1 MALMQDTIIIS
12 DQEEMRTAH
21 LDVAHVGD
29 IKGAWGTIRLG
40 DSAPRKT
47 WRAWLMT
54 LLIIMGPGLIT
65 MIGDNDAGGISTY
78 IQAGQN
84 YGTSLLWALLI
95 LIPVLIVNQEM
106 VVRLGAVTGVGHA
119 RLIFERFGKFWGA
132 FSVIDLFLLNFMT
145 IISEFIGFSLGL
157 QYFGVSP
164 LISVP
169 LAVIGLTAITATG
182 SFRRWERVMW
192 ICCAISLMMIP
203 LIFLPHPVLG
213 TVLFNTFVP
222 TVRGGINSTA
232 LLTIIAIVGTT
243 VAPWQLFFQQ
253 SNIIDKRITPRWLN
267 AERIDTTIGAFI
279 TNIEAA
285 GLIIVAAVFFAGTKF
300 DGNFVDIIT
309 SARGFAA
316 LGHPIIGAILA
327 IILINASVVGAC
339 AVTLSTSYAFGD
351 VFKVRH
357 SLHRKVNEA
366 KFFYGSYGVMVLLGG
381 AIVLI
386 PNAPLGLITLAVQA
400 LAGILLPS
408 ATVFLVLLCNDRA
421 VLGPWVNALWLNM
434 VAAVIVGLLVVLSLI
449 LAATTLF
456 TFTDAQA
463 NLLVA
468 SLLGLLAVTLAVMG
482 IVALVQRLRKG
493 PDPERAALL
502 AMDKHTW
509 QMPPLEELTR
519 PVWSLSRKV
528 GMLMLRVYL
537 LIAVILLIVKVIQLA
552 TGH

>member
-1 MALMQDTIIIS
+1 MN
-12 DQEEMRTAH
+12 
-21 LDVAHVGD
+21 V
-29 IKGAWGTIRLG
+29 
-40 DSAPRKT
+40 
-47 WRAWLMT
+47 
-54 LLIIMGPGLIT
+54 
-65 MIGDNDAGGISTY
+65 
-78 IQAGQN
+78 
-84 YGTSLLWALLI
+84 
-95 LIPVLIVNQEM
+95 
-106 VVRLGAVTGVGHA
+106 
-119 RLIFERFGKFWGA
+119 
-132 FSVIDLFLLNFMT
+132 
-145 IISEFIGFSLGL
+145 
-157 QYFGVSP
+157 
-164 LISVP
+164 
-169 LAVIGLTAITATG
+169 
-182 SFRRWERVMW
+182 
-192 ICCAISLMMIP
+192 
-203 LIFLPHPVLG
+203 
-213 TVLFNTFVP
+213 
-222 TVRGGINSTA
+222 
-232 LLTIIAIVGTT
+232 
-243 VAPWQLFFQQ
+243 
-253 SNIIDKRITPRWLN
+253 
-267 AERIDTTIGAFI
+267 
-279 TNIEAA
+279 
-285 GLIIVAAVFFAGTKF
+285 
-300 DGNFVDIIT
+300 IT

-316 LGHPIIGAILA
+316 LGHPMIGAILA

-366 KFFYGSYGVMVLLGG
+366 KFFYGSYGVIVLLGG

-421 VLGPWVNALWLNM
+421 VLGPWVNSLWLNM

-468 SLLGLLAVTLAVMG
+468 SLLGLLAVTLAAMG

-493 PDPERAALL
+493 SDPERAALL
-502 AMDKHTW
+502 AMDKHSW